1 MNLKHRFY
9 SPIITLLVTILM
21 LVQCGTIRP
30 VPVQTTTD
38 VKVTV
43 KDSIRWKDST
53 IYVQVPVE
61 RYVDV
66 VRQYDTLR
74 LETELAHAEAYVDTL
89 THNLKGSIEN
99 RKDPFKTVIKY
110 QDRKVE
116 IRKDSIIVK
125 EVPVDVEVIRKVVP
139 RWCWTLLV
147 FDVLLLL
154 AFGVFIYLKFFKPLP

>member
-1 MNLKHRFY
+1 MRNRFY
-9 SPIITLLVTILM
+9 SNATALLVTLLM
-21 LVQCGTIRP
+21 VLGCGTVRP
-30 VPVQTTTD
+30 VPVQTTTN
-38 VKVTV
+38 VQTV
-43 KDSIRWKDST
+43 VRDSVRLKDST

-66 VRQYDTLR
+66 VPLYDTLR

-89 THNLKGSIEN
+89 THTLKGNLEN
-99 RKDPFKTVIKY
+99 RKEPIKTVIKY

-125 EVPVDVEVIRKVVP
+125 EVPVEVEVVKTKVP
-139 RWCWTLLV
+139 RLCWTLLV
-147 FDVLLLL
+147 FDVILLL

>member
-1 MNLKHRFY
+1 MKTRFC
-9 SPIITLLVTILM
+9 SSVITFLVTTLM
-21 LVQCGTIRP
+21 LIQCGTIRP
-30 VPVQTTTD
+30 VPVQTTTN
-38 VKVTV
+38 VTTTV

-66 VRQYDTLR
+66 VPVYDTLR

-89 THNLKGSIEN
+89 THTLKGNLEN
-99 RKDPFKTVIKY
+99 RKEPFKTVIKY

-125 EVPVDVEVIRKVVP
+125 EVPVEVEVIRKVVP

>member
-1 MNLKHRFY
+1 MKTRFC
-9 SPIITLLVTILM
+9 SSVITFLVTILM

-30 VPVQTTTD
+30 VPVQTTTN
-38 VKVTV
+38 VQTVV
-43 KDSIRWKDST
+43 KDSIRWMDST

-89 THNLKGSIEN
+89 THTLKGNLEN
-99 RKDPFKTVIKY
+99 RKEPFKTVIKY

-125 EVPVDVEVIRKVVP
+125 EVPVEVEVIRKVVP

-154 AFGVFIYLKFFKPLP
+154 VFGVFVYLKFFKPLP